1 MKRLFTIL
9 LFSLSMATI
18 LLADEVKVDRS
29 NCTITK
35 DGKTFQMQGDVRIVN
50 YGGSDVIDIRLV
62 DYGGADVVEVKL
74 VDYKPNSCD
83 KIRVDDYGGSNV
95 INVRIV
101 NYGGSNVINVRI
113 IS

>member
-62 DYGGADVVEVKL
+62 DYGGADVVEVTKL
-74 VDYKPNSCD
+74 EWLIMEAPMLSMFALL
-83 KIRVDDYGGSNV
+83 ITAGLM
-95 INVRIV
+95 
-101 NYGGSNVINVRI
+101 
-113 IS
+113 